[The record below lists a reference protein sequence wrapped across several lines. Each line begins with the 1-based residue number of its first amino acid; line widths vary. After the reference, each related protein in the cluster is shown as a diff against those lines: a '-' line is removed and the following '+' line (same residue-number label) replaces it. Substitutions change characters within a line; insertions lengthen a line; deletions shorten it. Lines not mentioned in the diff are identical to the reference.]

1 METERTRPMF
11 PWYKERLETK
21 YLKAPANKISLVGSC
36 CRFVNMRLDDFSDCS
51 SDLSRNQRGVSS
63 VIFQRDTSNHNSS
76 QKHIKGL
83 SKEHT
88 SFSKQMI
95 QKQIR
100 RDYVAPVEE
109 KLKQNPLAMFPHYRD
124 HMTPELFDKVVSVL
138 DPDIGEYSASALP
151 TPTGDHAEDEGRT
164 GKLYQLSKHKDMKAA
179 TTIFSRWFA
188 SPDEE
193 TNITESAV
201 H

>member
-1 METERTRPMF
+1 MF
-11 PWYKERLETK
+11 IKKSIVNSKFVCNLYSIQVVSNVILLLYKINTVLNFLWILRYKERLETK

-88 SFSKQMI
+88 CFSKQMI

-100 RDYVAPVEE
+100 RDYVAAVEE
-109 KLKQNPLAMFPHYRD
+109 KLKQHPLAMFPHYRD
-124 HMTPELFDKVVSVL
+124 HMTPEVSGHKISLDYQPVCHDLSVFYFVLSRSVCVLFCPV
-138 DPDIGEYSASALP
+138 
-151 TPTGDHAEDEGRT
+151 
-164 GKLYQLSKHKDMKAA
+164 
-179 TTIFSRWFA
+179 
-188 SPDEE
+188 
-193 TNITESAV
+193 
-201 H
+201 

>member
-1 METERTRPMF
+1 MF
-11 PWYKERLETK
+11 IKKSIVNSKFVCNLYSIQVVSNVILLLYKINTVLNFLWILRYKERLETK

-88 SFSKQMI
+88 CFSKQMI

-100 RDYVAPVEE
+100 RDYVAAVEE
-109 KLKQNPLAMFPHYRD
+109 KLKQHPLAMFPHYRD
-124 HMTPELFDKVVSVL
+124 HMTPEVSGHKISLDYQPVCHDLSVFYFVLSRSVFVFLF
-138 DPDIGEYSASALP
+138 
-151 TPTGDHAEDEGRT
+151 
-164 GKLYQLSKHKDMKAA
+164 
-179 TTIFSRWFA
+179 
-188 SPDEE
+188 
-193 TNITESAV
+193 
-201 H
+201 